1 MILFQDSFI
10 LKYKMERSQGLENE
24 AQVCMSLEDYIKAWY
39 NLSYIVCFGSYCL
52 HEFVSDDANLFL
64 SLMF

>member
-1 MILFQDSFI
+1 
-10 LKYKMERSQGLENE
+10 MERSQGLENE